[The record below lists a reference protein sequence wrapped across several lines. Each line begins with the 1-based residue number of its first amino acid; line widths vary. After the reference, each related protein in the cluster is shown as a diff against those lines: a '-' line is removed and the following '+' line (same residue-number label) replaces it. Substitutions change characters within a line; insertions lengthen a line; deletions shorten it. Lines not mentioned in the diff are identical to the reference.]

1 MLPYLPN
8 LHHFCIS
15 QEAQPPPPP
24 NPTTTMQQQLDQQ
37 QQQQQHQYD
46 HFFSGHGQFNSETLE
61 AVLCRPPR
69 GAAADTAVTAA
80 AAAAGKTAARNGGG
94 GHGRARK
101 RPFRTDRHSK
111 IRTAQG
117 VRDRRMRLSLDVARD
132 FFALQDRLGF
142 DKASKTVDWLLTQ
155 SKPAIDRLAADPS
168 SSHRAAGDTRMSSA
182 ERGGDHHMVAVGAA
196 GSGKGDADKARGPRG
211 GRSAPMELGCELGR
225 LVPAPVLGEY
235 YYELA
240 EMMSNNTGGEGD
252 DDGDYDDD
260 GDFLDGMQ
268 Y

>member
-1 MLPYLPN
+1 
-8 LHHFCIS
+8 
-15 QEAQPPPPP
+15 
-24 NPTTTMQQQLDQQ
+24 
-37 QQQQQHQYD
+37 
-46 HFFSGHGQFNSETLE
+46 
-61 AVLCRPPR
+61 
-69 GAAADTAVTAA
+69 
-80 AAAAGKTAARNGGG
+80 
-94 GHGRARK
+94 
-101 RPFRTDRHSK
+101 
-111 IRTAQG
+111 
-117 VRDRRMRLSLDVARD
+117 
-132 FFALQDRLGF
+132 
-142 DKASKTVDWLLTQ
+142 VDWLLTQ
-155 SKPAIDRLAADPS
+155 SKPAIDRLAADPSS

>member
-1 MLPYLPN
+1 
-8 LHHFCIS
+8 
-15 QEAQPPPPP
+15 
-24 NPTTTMQQQLDQQ
+24 MQQQLDQQ

-69 GAAADTAVTAA
+69 GAA
-80 AAAAGKTAARNGGG
+80 GGSCCSGGG
-94 GHGRARK
+94 GGGGCSDGGKKRTGFGLRQGPAR
-101 RPFRTDRHSK
+101 
-111 IRTAQG
+111 
-117 VRDRRMRLSLDVARD
+117 
-132 FFALQDRLGF
+132 
-142 DKASKTVDWLLTQ
+142 TVDWLLTQ
-155 SKPAIDRLAADPS
+155 SKPAIDRFAADPS
-168 SSHRAAGDTRMSSA
+168 SSSNRAAGDTRMSSA